1 MSIETPIKYS
11 SDIKCP
17 KCNHTY
23 PYSFTIKDLEKAN
36 TTKKTLTQQTKH
48 KFLTYLICKNPL
60 CNYDIEVIGDVYEYP
75 INTIKSIELTTIK

>member
-1 MSIETPIKYS
+1 MSIETPIKHS
-11 SDIKCP
+11 SDIQCP

-23 PYSFTIKDLEKAN
+23 QYSFTIKDLKKAN
-36 TTKKTLTQQTKH
+36 TNKKTLTQQTKH

-60 CNYDIEVIGDVYEYP
+60 CNYNIEIIGDVYEYP